1 MILSNDDGRQVIG
14 GETRVE
20 HAGFLVYQLA
30 QVIFQFPLVFRFAFV
45 IPEVVKTACTWQ
57 GKTLYFTLMIQQNIS
72 DADCV
77 IKQAARLMRKIAPD
91 ATVILFGSYAQNNQ
105 RPDSDLDLLVV
116 KPVVVN
122 RRAEMVRL
130 RRALKP
136 LGIPVDVLVISKRVF
151 DEWRDTPNTIL
162 CDAATKGRVL
172 NEVA

>member
-1 MILSNDDGRQVIG
+1 MH
-14 GETRVE
+14 E
-20 HAGFLVYQLA
+20 
-30 QVIFQFPLVFRFAFV
+30 
-45 IPEVVKTACTWQ
+45 
-57 GKTLYFTLMIQQNIS
+57 
-72 DADCV
+72 
-77 IKQAARLMRKIAPD
+77 IAPD

-151 DEWRDTPNTIL
+151 EEWRDTPNTIL
-162 CDAATKGRVL
+162 CAAAAKGRVL

>member
-1 MILSNDDGRQVIG
+1 
-14 GETRVE
+14 
-20 HAGFLVYQLA
+20 
-30 QVIFQFPLVFRFAFV
+30 
-45 IPEVVKTACTWQ
+45 
-57 GKTLYFTLMIQQNIS
+57 MIQQNTS
-72 DADCV
+72 DANYV
-77 IKQAARLMRKIAPD
+77 IKQAARLMHKIAPD

-151 DEWRDTPNTIL
+151 EEWRDTPNTIL
-162 CDAATKGRVL
+162 CVAATEGRVL